1 MIKILDEQTSI
12 FNQFLVEIRD
22 VNIQNDKMRFRRNLE
37 RMGEIMAYEI
47 SKDLAFVDKETQT
60 PLGVAQSKVL
70 ETQPVIATVLRAG
83 LPMHQGF
90 LNYFDNAE
98 NSFISAYR
106 KYNKD
111 GKFDIELE
119 YLSSPSL
126 DGKVLILTDT
136 MLASGASIVLAYK
149 AMLKKGTPKHTYI
162 ASLIAS
168 NEGINYVQRH
178 LPSNKI
184 SLILGAVDKEL
195 TAKSYIVP
203 GLGDAGDLAYGEK
216 E

>member
-1 MIKILDEQTSI
+1 MIKILNEQMSI

-22 VNIQNDKMRFRRNLE
+22 VNIQKDKMRFRRNLE
-37 RMGEIMAYEI
+37 RMSEIIAYEI
-47 SKDLAFVDKETQT
+47 SKELTFVEKSTQT
-60 PLGVAQSKVL
+60 PLGVSISMVL
-70 ETQPVIATVLRAG
+70 ESQPVIATVLRAG

-106 KYNKD
+106 KYSKD

-119 YLSSPSL
+119 YLSSPSI
-126 DGKVLILTDT
+126 DGKILILTDT

-149 AMLKKGTPKHTYI
+149 AMLKRGKPKHTYI

-178 LPSNKI
+178 LPSKDI
-184 SLILGAVDKEL
+184 SFILGAVDKEL